1 MEGKRRFSVK
11 RSLLSAL
18 LAAAM
23 VITNVSGELSAVWAA
38 QTETVEFE
46 IQGSDLADE
55 IREAVESGSP
65 VTEDDLNFTEG
76 AVDKF
81 ENLFFDT
88 GKIYEVYPPLEGG
101 DPYGDGDVRF
111 FVRLPEDA
119 DDTYELTGDEEVIFL
134 YVNSGEETLRFTTNV
149 WRTEDGDKKVE
160 STEKISVKAYEEVFG
175 EEDTD
180 DNASASNSVRKKTSA
195 DDLVAIDDC
204 AAAKTYTAA
213 LSQLMAVDEVQEF
226 SSGNREGMIA
236 EVKNA
241 DGDIAFYATLQ
252 EAIDQADEAEI
263 LLLNDTIENIISIDK
278 SYTLDLQNHTVAG
291 AEDANMGVFAIEG
304 GTVTIQNG
312 VITGGTTSKLKSK
325 ATMGGGVNVKTAHLT
340 LSNCTITGNK
350 AYLGGGI
357 YVGTKG
363 SVILEQSEVS
373 QNIASIPG
381 SNGYVSRRKN
391 LLRASHTAD
400 QFFNKIQYLPEISE
414 RYKQSLEKLIV

>member
-149 WRTEDGDKKVE
+149 WRTEDGDEKVE

-213 LSQLMAVDEVQEF
+213 LNQLMAVDEVQGLLASVEDV
-226 SSGNREGMIA
+226 EGVARIGETGYPSLKDA
-236 EVKNA
+236 VEA
-241 DGDIAFYATLQ
+241 ALDG
-252 EAIDQADEAEI
+252 EEI
-263 LLLNDTIENIISIDK
+263 VL
-278 SYTLDLQNHTVAG
+278 
-291 AEDANMGVFAIEG
+291 M
-304 GTVTIQNG
+304 
-312 VITGGTTSKLKSK
+312 
-325 ATMGGGVNVKTAHLT
+325 
-340 LSNCTITGNK
+340 
-350 AYLGGGI
+350 
-357 YVGTKG
+357 
-363 SVILEQSEVS
+363 
-373 QNIASIPG
+373 
-381 SNGYVSRRKN
+381 
-391 LLRASHTAD
+391 
-400 QFFNKIQYLPEISE
+400 EIV
-414 RYKQSLEKLIV
+414 YK